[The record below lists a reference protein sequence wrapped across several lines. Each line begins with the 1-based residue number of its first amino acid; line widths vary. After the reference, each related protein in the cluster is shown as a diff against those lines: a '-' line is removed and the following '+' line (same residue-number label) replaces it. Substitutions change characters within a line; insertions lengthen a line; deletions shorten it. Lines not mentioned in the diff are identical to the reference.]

1 MKDLEK
7 QIEEAGFQYNKRLYN
22 PEVSSEEAIYINLE
36 DAFIKGAI
44 SPEAKEY
51 WFNTFI
57 DEIIEN
63 KTFLDFALKCASKK
77 YEVGSKEH
85 AIATMSIKFGMGCS
99 LTKEYWQQGMYSEE
113 DLYEILNKFRK
124 EFSLHRGIQIMDF
137 DIKNFIE
144 QNKKK

>member
-7 QIEEAGFQYNKRLYN
+7 QIKEAANKYSDEEDGRY
-22 PEVSSEEAIYINLE
+22 S
-36 DAFIKGAI
+36 FIKGAI

-63 KTFLDFALKCASKK
+63 KTFLDFASKCASKK

-99 LTKEYWQQGMYSEE
+99 LTKEYWQQGMYSEKEVKQLLNQCNCLSKSIE
-113 DLYEILNKFRK
+113 DFNEQDWF
-124 EFSLHRGIQIMDF
+124 
-137 DIKNFIE
+137 E
-144 QNKKK
+144 QNKKKCE

>member
-36 DAFIKGAI
+36 DAFIEGAK
-44 SPEAKEY
+44 SEA
-51 WFNTFI
+51 
-57 DEIIEN
+57 
-63 KTFLDFALKCASKK
+63 A
-77 YEVGSKEH
+77 
-85 AIATMSIKFGMGCS
+85 
-99 LTKEYWQQGMYSEE
+99 KEYWQQGMYSEE